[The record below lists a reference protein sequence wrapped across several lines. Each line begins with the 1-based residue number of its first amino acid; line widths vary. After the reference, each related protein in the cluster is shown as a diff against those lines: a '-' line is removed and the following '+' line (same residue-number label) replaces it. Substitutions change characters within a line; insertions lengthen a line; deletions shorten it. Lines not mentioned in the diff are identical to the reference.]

1 MKLAEAA
8 AKLSVLVGRHEEFA
22 EAVSVAQFSVVRH
35 THKSAL
41 TLNLRKVPD
50 SYQRQNRG
58 KNHEQT
64 NRSPLSIWILHILL
78 LDGTQETIEAPDNA
92 FYLRSS
98 WSRSRLPGFSLPSK
112 SDNSQVQQ

>member
-1 MKLAEAA
+1 
-8 AKLSVLVGRHEEFA
+8 
-22 EAVSVAQFSVVRH
+22 VRH

-64 NRSPLSIWILHILL
+64 NRSPLSTWILHILL
-78 LDGTQETIEAPDNA
+78 LRADSTKKPNVFYSHRTTEDDSLLVGPALDYHSFFFRVNQIIARRDHSQTIDPI
-92 FYLRSS
+92 S
-98 WSRSRLPGFSLPSK
+98 GFRQPFDRRYPK
-112 SDNSQVQQ
+112 